1 MRAVIPFLC
10 KESLEQNI
18 LRSRLDTTR
27 GDAKFVVSWKNP
39 ESGIPAEFKTPN
51 IFENF
56 RKFSWKFRRLSE
68 SLFLFFIQFNNSNE
82 VIFLFKVINRHRWYT
97 QDFHKYFWKNSED
110 FPNIIKH

>member
-18 LRSRLDTTR
+18 LRSWLDTTR

-56 RKFSWKFRRLSE
+56 RKFPK
-68 SLFLFFIQFNNSNE
+68 
-82 VIFLFKVINRHRWYT
+82 IFLEI
-97 QDFHKYFWKNSED
+97 SED
-110 FPNIIKH
+110 YPKVCFCFSFNSIIQMK